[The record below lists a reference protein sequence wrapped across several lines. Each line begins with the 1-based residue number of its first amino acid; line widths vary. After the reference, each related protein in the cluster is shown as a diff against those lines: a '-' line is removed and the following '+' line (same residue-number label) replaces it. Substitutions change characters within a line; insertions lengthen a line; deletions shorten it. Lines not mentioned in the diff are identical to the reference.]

1 MLTLPNH
8 FTPGFSPPN
17 DHNVP
22 PCWFV
27 FSGDRLL
34 VDKKD
39 ELIQIPTGFQQP
51 LADYQ
56 PLRQLYMGTQQQT
69 IHCYALEIERD
80 IGGRLPPTLELM
92 GLRELWGVLDEA
104 SIGLAGQAIQLV
116 DWDRCHQFC
125 GRCGEPMTLNVNDR
139 SKRCSAC
146 SLHHYPRIAPAVMV
160 RIVRGD
166 EILLARSPRFVP
178 GMYSVLAGFV
188 DPGETIE
195 QAAHREVMEEVGLTI
210 KNLQYMTSQSWPFPH
225 SLMIGFSADYAGGEI
240 RLEDEEIEDAGWFT
254 KDNLPKLPIT
264 MSIARYLINDFLA
277 SS

>member
-1 MLTLPNH
+1 MLLLPNH
-8 FTPGFSPPN
+8 FTPGFNPPAS
-17 DHNVP
+17 HAEP

-27 FSGDRLL
+27 FSGNRLL
-34 VDKKD
+34 VEKTD
-39 ELIQIPTGFQQP
+39 ELIQIPASFEQP
-51 LADYQ
+51 LTGYK
-56 PLRQLYMGTQQQT
+56 PLRQLYMGTQQT
-69 IHCYALEIERD
+69 SIHCYALEVERD
-80 IGGRLPPTLELM
+80 IELPPVMDFL
-92 GLRELWGVLDEA
+92 GLRELWGLLDEA
-104 SIGLAGQAIQLV
+104 SIGLAGQALQLV

-125 GRCGEPMTLNVNDR
+125 GRCGEPMALSVNDR
-139 SKRCSAC
+139 SKRCPAC

-210 KNLQYMTSQSWPFPH
+210 KNLRYMTSQSWPFPH
-225 SLMIGFSADYAGGEI
+225 SLMIGFSADYADGEI

-264 MSIARYLINDFLA
+264 MSIARYLINDFLR
-277 SS
+277 SPSP